1 MESLTCCIVSEGE
14 DWICDTERSVDGVVE
29 NKSLGVDDC
38 GAVGVS
44 RLVAKD
50 SSWALNLPLSPRG
63 HERQADAVRLQY
75 DCGFGLN
82 G

>member
-29 NKSLGVDDC
+29 NKSVGVDDC

-63 HERQADAVRLQY
+63 MSDRQMPLDFNMIVVL
-75 DCGFGLN
+75 D
-82 G
+82 